1 MTRNDVSQMLE
12 SFLSL
17 LQREQELKEEL
28 LSLKMF
34 GNHATADDVTR
45 KVVRHADLLA
55 EIGRLRTEEM
65 LPILEYLASFISMTR
80 MDRVA

>member
-1 MTRNDVSQMLE
+1 MTKSDVTQTLE
-12 SFLSL
+12 HFLSL

-34 GNHATADDVTR
+34 GSHATADDVSLKITR
-45 KVVRHADLLA
+45 HNDLLS
-55 EIGRLRTEEM
+55 EIERLRNEEM
-65 LPILEYLASFISMTR
+65 LPILDGLASFISLTR

>member
-1 MTRNDVSQMLE
+1 MTKTDVSQMLE
-12 SFLSL
+12 HFLSL

-34 GNHATADDVTR
+34 GSHATADDVTV
-45 KVVRHADLLA
+45 KIIRHSDLLA
-55 EIGRLRTEEM
+55 EIERLRTEEM
-65 LPILEYLASFISMTR
+65 LPILEHLASFISDTR